1 MKGEMGDWIWSIITI
16 LEESGKI
23 GSRVQVTL
31 ASSSLARLR
40 RCWKSPSEAVTCV
53 QGVVQQ
59 EKNTRKSWDR
69 HSGNWEMKEST
80 QCSKGTRFSSS
91 LVIPSAFHL
100 QVKGDF
106 RRWQNCD
113 SSKLRERN
121 HSSGWERKLLR
132 EYTSRR
138 KSRKFLSGIFLWGV
152 RSAW

>member
-1 MKGEMGDWIWSIITI
+1 MKAEMGDWIWSIITM

-23 GSRVQVTL
+23 GYRVQVTL
-31 ASSSLARLR
+31 ASSSLARLT

-53 QGVVQQ
+53 QGVAQQ

-69 HSGNWEMKEST
+69 HSSNWEMKEST

-106 RRWQNCD
+106 RWWQNCD
-113 SSKLRERN
+113 SSKLRERITQVVEKGGYFEN
-121 HSSGWERKLLR
+121 TLPGERAGSYCQVSSSEG
-132 EYTSRR
+132 
-138 KSRKFLSGIFLWGV
+138 
-152 RSAW
+152 